1 MKRDEF
7 LKAFDA
13 DAQPAPGSVT
23 ATYKKA
29 ARPTLNE
36 ALDKAFAAE
45 FDGDTKEALPP
56 VSVTGMAKRIAE
68 ERKAAAAEA
77 SAPLHARRASKGG
90 KIAMTPDGP
99 VIGFGAHRGKLMRDV
114 PSDYLRWI
122 LKQDFDATVVEAV
135 QRELGNR

>member
-23 ATYKKA
+23 ATYKKTA
-29 ARPTLNE
+29 QPTSTE

-45 FDGDTKEALPP
+45 FDGDMKEAPP
-56 VSVTGMAKRIAE
+56 SMSVSGMAKRIAE
-68 ERKAAAAEA
+68 ERKPVPGT
-77 SAPLHARRASKGG
+77 SAWSGSHKGG
-90 KIAMTPDGP
+90 KITMTPDGP
-99 VIGFGAHRGKLMRDV
+99 VIGFGVHRGKLMRDV

-122 LKQDFDATVVEAV
+122 LKQDFDAIVIEAV
-135 QRELGNR
+135 KRELGSR